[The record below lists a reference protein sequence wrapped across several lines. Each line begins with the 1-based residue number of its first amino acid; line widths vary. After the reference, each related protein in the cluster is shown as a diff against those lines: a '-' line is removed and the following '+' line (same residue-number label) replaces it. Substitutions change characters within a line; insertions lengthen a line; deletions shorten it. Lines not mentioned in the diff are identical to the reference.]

1 MATTEKELTLKAT
14 AADAPRL
21 DAPRLD
27 APKAAPRVVSVTA
40 QSLGVE
46 PQVEVP
52 AGAEEWRQS
61 AERALM
67 EKVEAYAS
75 RMDARHRSGEDKAAL
90 GEPTVGTYVALDVL
104 AYSPIQQIT
113 FPPYEPSRIIAAG
126 EDAIIWALVFINP
139 TVDVAQGFAIPA
151 TVQLGG
157 RQMRVRLEQVNLS
170 DLTNGPDQTFA
181 FTLPAPAPSLIW
193 LPFQFTATDPG
204 VNPDLFE
211 ANVTVDIVDP
221 VQPYAAFAT
230 HHVSVDADPG
240 FLDIPPQPGWQL
252 LHNIPMR
259 YLVYRR

>member
-14 AADAPRL
+14 AAEAPRL
-21 DAPRLD
+21 DAQAAE
-27 APKAAPRVVSVTA
+27 APSRVTA
-40 QSLGVE
+40 TTAQALGAE

-52 AGAEEWRQS
+52 AGAEEWRQA
-61 AERALM
+61 AERKLLA
-67 EKVEAYAS
+67 KVEAYAAK
-75 RMDARHRSGEDKAAL
+75 MDARHREGGDVQRL

-104 AYSPIQQIT
+104 AFSPIQQIT

-126 EDAIIWALVFINP
+126 EQAIIWALVFINP

-157 RQMRVRLEQVNLS
+157 RRMRVRLEQVNLS
-170 DLTNGPDQTFA
+170 DVTDGPDLTFA
-181 FTLPAPAPSLIW
+181 FTLPSPAPTFIW
-193 LPFQFTATDPG
+193 LPFVLTPGDPG
-204 VNPDLFE
+204 NNPDLIE

-230 HHVSVDADPG
+230 HHVSVDADPL
-240 FLDIPPQPGWQL
+240 FLVPGNQL
-252 LHNIPMR
+252 LNNIPMR

>member
-14 AADAPRL
+14 AAEAPRL
-21 DAPRLD
+21 DTQAAEAPS
-27 APKAAPRVVSVTA
+27 RVISVTA
-40 QSLGVE
+40 QSLGAE

-52 AGAEEWRQS
+52 AGAEEWRQA

-67 EKVEAYAS
+67 AKVEAYVAD
-75 RMDARHRSGEDKAAL
+75 MDARHRAGEDKQAL

-113 FPPYEPSRIIAAG
+113 FPPYEPSRIIAGG
-126 EDAIIWALVFINP
+126 EDAVIYALVFINP
-139 TVDVAQGFAIPA
+139 AVDVGQGFAIPA

-157 RQMRVRLEQVNLS
+157 RTLRVRLEQVNLS
-170 DLTNGPDQTFA
+170 DLANGPDQTVVLN
-181 FTLPAPAPSLIW
+181 LPAPAPSLIW
-193 LPFQFTATDPG
+193 VPFQFTAADPG
-204 VNPDLFE
+204 ANPDLFE
-211 ANVTVDIVDP
+211 ANVTVDIADP

-240 FLDIPPQPGWQL
+240 FLGIPPQPGWQL

-259 YLVYRR
+259 YLVYRQ